1 MHMSPLNLLRLLLQ
15 CSILVSMLFLTVVTA
30 VTPLCVLFL
39 GRYTCLIHIS
49 SLLRVFLITASF
61 FFLMIRRPPRSTLFP
76 YTTLFRSE
84 TVLLLITADDED
96 LVDAID
102 SLMVVGMTNR
112 SEEHTSE
119 LQSHLNLV
127 CRLLLEKKKD
137 AHEPTES
144 SAPPPPMF
152 DPGVDAIFN
161 RGHRCHSPLCPLSR
175 PLHMSD
181 PYQLSASCLPHH
193 RFFFFFNDTA
203 TTEIYPLSLHD
214 ALPI

>member
-102 SLMVVGMTNR
+102 SLMVVGMTNP
-112 SEEHTSE
+112 
-119 LQSHLNLV
+119 L
-127 CRLLLEKKKD
+127 
-137 AHEPTES
+137 
-144 SAPPPPMF
+144 SALTG
-152 DPGVDAIFN
+152 DQVEWKGAGLAIAETPRDN
-161 RGHRCHSPLCPLSR
+161 VEDLGHRI
-175 PLHMSD
+175 
-181 PYQLSASCLPHH
+181 A
-193 RFFFFFNDTA
+193 TA
-203 TTEIYPLSLHD
+203 KVG
-214 ALPI
+214 ALVDVRRKDRHGQGTN